1 MFGLS
6 NDVVMVFGV
15 IGVVV
20 LILIILFMSYYR
32 TIITIANFAYPNAKV
47 KAIGNPFIN
56 KEQLLELLE
65 SRSVSEVLSK
75 IEGEGYKIEDG
86 NIEYSLDKNLI
97 GQMKTLTNSMPEGVR
112 PLFDAY
118 LTKFDVNHLKKIIRM
133 KNRGVEKDEILRK
146 VLPVK
151 NLTSELISDLADAK
165 DVETM
170 VSMLKETYFNDAFK
184 TEEHNGFLELMLDK
198 YAYEKLR
205 SATLKVDVDVARAV
219 SMFVGR
225 YADIMNLK
233 ILIRSRKMGYSS
245 DVLETFL
252 VGKGR
257 EIPEW
262 KLHEMSLTTNIQEII
277 SETEGT
283 TYATPLKEALP
294 EYEKTGSVYH
304 LEAVLDRHMLKIV
317 SGLASEY
324 GLTAGTPIRFAVAKE
339 YENRNINA
347 VIKGISEG
355 LSPEKIK
362 PLLITEDAL

>member
-6 NDVVMVFGV
+6 NNVVIVFGI
-15 IGVVV
+15 IGVAV

-32 TIITIANFAYPNAKV
+32 TIITIANFAYPNAKL

-75 IEGEGYKIEDG
+75 IEAEGYKIEDG

-97 GQMKTLTNSMPEGVR
+97 GQMKTLTSSMPEGVR

-133 KNRGVEKDEILRK
+133 KNRGVEKEEILK
-146 VLPVK
+146 KALPVK

-205 SATLKVDVDVARAV
+205 SATLKVDVDVARAASV
-219 SMFVGR
+219 FVGR

-233 ILIRSRKMGYSS
+233 ILIRSGKWVTAPMSSKPFWLGKAGKWLNGNYMKCPWQQTFRKSYQK
-245 DVLETFL
+245 L
-252 VGKGR
+252 R
-257 EIPEW
+257 EQRMP
-262 KLHEMSLTTNIQEII
+262 HHS
-277 SETEGT
+277 
-283 TYATPLKEALP
+283 
-294 EYEKTGSVYH
+294 
-304 LEAVLDRHMLKIV
+304 R
-317 SGLASEY
+317 
-324 GLTAGTPIRFAVAKE
+324 R
-339 YENRNINA
+339 R
-347 VIKGISEG
+347 
-355 LSPEKIK
+355 
-362 PLLITEDAL
+362 